1 MKKVNLMHYI
11 GMSVT
16 NNIKSD
22 VIFENETG
30 WREEKIDNETILE
43 KLEQE
48 EKEGFLSFSYRML
61 DLCMG

>member
-1 MKKVNLMHYI
+1 
-11 GMSVT
+11 MSVT